1 MKEKETEGRIKFMHV
16 SDVHLDTPVIGMTPE
31 KSDERGRDI
40 RTAFLKLMEFVRS
53 EEADFVLI
61 SGDLF
66 DVDFVTNTTAEILI
80 RELRNCPASEFII
93 APGRYDPYKNNP
105 IYASGRL
112 PENCHVFSTTTL
124 DRFDFPEKNVTIYGW
139 AFEEESL
146 TVNPLY
152 DRSVDDISKIN
163 VVCGY
168 ADLDGAVD
176 SERCPISKE
185 ELGKFGA
192 DYYAL
197 GSRHERTDYT
207 EIEASLYS
215 YPGAL
220 ESIGFDEPG
229 IGAVNR
235 FTVGYKKGEISIGTK
250 KSAVFG
256 HLEFKTETVDVTG
269 ISQRGEIVNRI
280 SRLIS
285 DKKYGQDTALRIVL
299 VGDVDPRFIIQSHL
313 ESDAFGLYFFEMQ
326 DKTMPLYGTERLM
339 RDMTSAGEIYRQL
352 LPMMHSENEE
362 ERLIGARA
370 FRVGLAALEGRD
382 ADII

>member
-1 MKEKETEGRIKFMHV
+1 MSERENEVRVKFMHV
-16 SDVHLDTPVIGMTPE
+16 SDIHLDTPVIGMTPE
-31 KSDERGRDI
+31 KSDERGREI
-40 RTAFLKLMEFVRS
+40 RTTFMRFMEFVRS

-66 DVDFVTNTTAEILI
+66 DAEFVTNTTAEILI
-80 RELRNCPASEFII
+80 REFKNCPASEFII

-112 PENCHVFSTTTL
+112 PKNCHVFSTSTL

-139 AFEEESL
+139 AFEEDAL

-152 DRSVDDISKIN
+152 DRRVDDISKIN
-163 VVCGY
+163 IVCGY

-176 SERCPISKE
+176 SERCPVSTE
-185 ELGKFGA
+185 DLGKFGA

-197 GSRHERTDYT
+197 GSRHEKKEYT
-207 EIEASLYS
+207 EVEASLYS

-229 IGAVNR
+229 IGGVNR
-235 FTVGYKKGEISIGTK
+235 FAVGYKKGEISIGTK
-250 KSAVFG
+250 KSAVLG
-256 HLEFKTETVDVTG
+256 HLEFKTETVDITG
-269 ISQRGEIVNRI
+269 VSARGEIVNRI

-285 DKKYGQDTALRIVL
+285 DKKYGQDTALRIIL
-299 VGDVDPRFIIQSHL
+299 EGMIDPRFIIQSHL
-313 ESDAFGLYFFEMQ
+313 ESDAFGLYYFEMI
-326 DKTMPLYGTERLM
+326 DKTLPLFGTERLS
-339 RDMTSAGEIYRQL
+339 RDMSSAGEIYRRL
-352 LPMMHSENEE
+352 LPMMQSESEE
-362 ERLIGARA
+362 ERLVGARA

-382 ADII
+382 ADIV

>member
-1 MKEKETEGRIKFMHV
+1 MREKENEARVKFMHV
-16 SDVHLDTPVIGMTPE
+16 SDVHLDTPVVGMTPE
-31 KSDERGRDI
+31 KSDERGREI
-40 RTAFLKLMEFVRS
+40 RTSFMRFMEFVRS

-61 SGDLF
+61 AGDLF

-80 RELRNCPASEFII
+80 REFRNCPLTHFII
-93 APGRYDPYKNNP
+93 APGRFDPYKDNP

-112 PENCHVFSTTTL
+112 PDNCHVFSTSTL
-124 DRFDFPEKNVTIYGW
+124 DRFDFPEKNVTVYGW
-139 AFEEESL
+139 AFEEEAL

-152 DRSVDDISKIN
+152 DRKVDDISKIN
-163 VVCGY
+163 IVCGY
-168 ADLDGAVD
+168 ADLDGAVT
-176 SERCPISKE
+176 SERCPIATDD
-185 ELGKFGA
+185 LTKFGA

-197 GSRHERTDYT
+197 GSRHEKSEYT

-229 IGAVNR
+229 IGGVCR
-235 FTVGYKKGEISIGTK
+235 FAVGYKKGEISIGTK

-256 HLEFKTETVDVTG
+256 HLEFKTEKIDITG
-269 ISQRGEIVNRI
+269 VSSKGEIVNRI

-299 VGDVDPRFIIQSHL
+299 EGNIDPRFIIQSHL
-313 ESDAFGLYFFEMQ
+313 ESDAFGLYFFEMI
-326 DKTMPLYGTERLM
+326 DKTMPLYGTERFR
-339 RDMTSAGEIYRQL
+339 RDMSAAGEIYRRL
-352 LPMMHSENEE
+352 LPMMESENEE

-370 FRVGLAALEGRD
+370 FRVGLAALEERD